1 VNGFNGG
8 LGIVAATLVGIFAG
22 LLFQIS
28 WIQNNYFIKSNDYEV
43 FELNKDDQDS
53 DKKDYFSK
61 QSLFN
66 LNEEELK

>member
-1 VNGFNGG
+1 MNGFNGG

-43 FELNKDDQDS
+43 FELNKDDQHS

>member
-1 VNGFNGG
+1 MYGFNGG

>member
-1 VNGFNGG
+1 MNGFNGG

-43 FELNKDDQDS
+43 FELNKDNQDS

>member
-1 VNGFNGG
+1 MNGFNGG